1 MSSTPGRAVRRALTA
16 IVPVT
21 ALLALTACGGD
32 TTPAADASQAAAA
45 AADSPGLAEAR
56 AAAEK
61 YSERPTRIPV
71 TKPVGKD
78 IPTGKKIDFILCGV
92 QSCKDLA
99 DFFTAGAKELGWT
112 VKQIATQGT
121 PESVQAAYEQALRDK
136 PDAVVASGF
145 PRAVYAKQLAQLK
158 AADIPVIQ
166 SNADDVVGDGISLLK
181 NGPMDVGVQGEMI
194 ASWVVSDSSAKAN
207 AVYFDLPAYTILKPV
222 KMAFAAKY
230 KEWCEGCALDTVD
243 VPITSVGKDM
253 PDRVVSYLRSHP
265 KVTHVVFSLGLLN
278 VGVPAALKA
287 AGITG
292 KHIIVNV
299 GDAQSYQ
306 YIQGGQTDGAM
317 ALNSHETAWIQV
329 DALAR
334 HFTGQSMAVDQKALL
349 PNMLVTKDNLPS
361 ADGDFPLVEDYQAQF
376 KALWGLS

>member
-1 MSSTPGRAVRRALTA
+1 MSSRPRRAVRRALTA
-16 IVPVT
+16 TLPVT
-21 ALLALTACGGD
+21 ALLALAACGTG
-32 TTPAADASQAAAA
+32 TTPAADSTQAGAPG
-45 AADSPGLAEAR
+45 SPGLAAAR
-56 AAAEK
+56 TALAK
-61 YSERPTRIPV
+61 YSERPATISV
-71 TKPVGKD
+71 TEPVGKA
-78 IPTGKKIDFILCGV
+78 IPKGKKIDFILCGV

-99 DFFTAGAKELGWT
+99 DFFTEAAKELGWE

-121 PESVQAAYEQALRDK
+121 PESVQAAYEQAVRDK

-158 AADIPVIQ
+158 AAGIPVIQ
-166 SNADDVVGDGISLLK
+166 SNADDVAGDGISLLK
-181 NGPMDVGVQGEMI
+181 NGPKDVGVQGEML
-194 ASWVVSDSSAKAN
+194 ASWVVSNSGAKADT
-207 AVYFDLPAYTILKPV
+207 VYFDLPAYTILKPV
-222 KMAFAAKY
+222 KDSFAAKY
-230 KEWCEGCALDTVD
+230 KEWCDGCALDNVD

-278 VGVPAALKA
+278 VGVPAALKT

-292 KHIIVNV
+292 KHIVVNV
-299 GDAQSYQ
+299 GDAQNYQ
-306 YIQGGQTDGAM
+306 YIQGGLTDGAM
-317 ALNSHETAWIQV
+317 ALNSHETAWIQA

-334 HFTGQSMAVDQKALL
+334 HFTGQPMAVDQKAAL

-361 ADGDFPLVEDYQAQF
+361 ADGDFPIVEDYEKQF

>member
-1 MSSTPGRAVRRALTA
+1 MSSRPRRAVRRAVTA
-16 IVPVT
+16 TLPVT
-21 ALLALTACGGD
+21 ALLALAACGTGA
-32 TTPAADASQAAAA
+32 TPAADSTQAGAPG
-45 AADSPGLAEAR
+45 SPGLTAAR
-56 AAAEK
+56 AALAK
-61 YSERPTRIPV
+61 YSERPATISV
-71 TKPVGKD
+71 TKPVGKA
-78 IPTGKKIDFILCGV
+78 IPKGKKIDFILCGV

-99 DFFTAGAKELGWT
+99 DFFTEAAKELGWQ

-121 PESVQAAYEQALRDK
+121 PESVQAAYEQAVRDK

-158 AADIPVIQ
+158 AAGIPVIQ
-166 SNADDVVGDGISLLK
+166 SNADDVTGDGISLLK
-181 NGPMDVGVQGEMI
+181 NGPKDVGVQGEML
-194 ASWVVSDSSAKAN
+194 ASWVVSNSGAKADT
-207 AVYFDLPAYTILKPV
+207 VYFDLPAYTILKPV
-222 KMAFAAKY
+222 KDSFAAKY
-230 KEWCEGCALDTVD
+230 KEWCDGCALDNVD

-278 VGVPAALKA
+278 VGVPAALKT

-292 KHIIVNV
+292 KHIVVNV
-299 GDAQSYQ
+299 GDAQNYQ
-306 YIQGGQTDGAM
+306 YIQGGLTDGAM
-317 ALNSHETAWIQV
+317 ALNSHETAWLQA

-334 HFTGQSMAVDQKALL
+334 HFTGQSMAVGQKAAL

-361 ADGDFPLVEDYQAQF
+361 ADGDFPIVEGYKKQF

>member
-1 MSSTPGRAVRRALTA
+1 MSSRPRRAVRRALTA
-16 IVPVT
+16 IVPAT
-21 ALLALTACGGD
+21 ALLALAACGSD
-32 TTPAADASQAAAA
+32 TTPAADSTQAGAPG
-45 AADSPGLAEAR
+45 SPGLTAAR
-56 AAAEK
+56 AALQK
-61 YSERPTRIPV
+61 YSERPATISV
-71 TKPVGKD
+71 TEPVGKA
-78 IPTGKKIDFILCGV
+78 IPKGKKIDFILCGV

-99 DFFTAGAKELGWT
+99 GFFTEAAEELGWE

-145 PRAVYAKQLAQLK
+145 PRAVYAKQLARLK

-166 SNADDVVGDGISLLK
+166 SNADDVLGDGISLLK
-181 NGPMDVGVQGEMI
+181 NGPDDVGIQGEML
-194 ASWVVSDSSAKAN
+194 ASWVVSNSGAKAST
-207 AVYFDLPAYTILKPV
+207 VYFDLPAYTILKPV
-222 KMAFAAKY
+222 KDSFAAKY
-230 KEWCEGCALDTVD
+230 EEWCAGCGLDNVD
-243 VPITSVGKDM
+243 VPITAVGKDM

-278 VGVPAALKA
+278 VGVPAALKT

-292 KHIIVNV
+292 KHIVVNV
-299 GDAQSYQ
+299 GDAQNYQ
-306 YIQGGQTDGAM
+306 YIQSGLTDGAM
-317 ALNSHETAWIQV
+317 ALNSHETAWLQA

-334 HFTGQSMAVDQKALL
+334 HFTGLPMDVDQKAAL

-361 ADGDFPLVEDYQAQF
+361 ADGDFPIVEDYQKQF